1 MKVSWKIL
9 LSLAVVGLVFVIA
22 RRAWTPTVE
31 VAVASTG
38 TAIHA
43 VTGTVEVL
51 SYADIYVK
59 AEGRGQI
66 VQMAVQPGQ
75 AIEAGEVI
83 AVQAS
88 EDLDL
93 RIEQAQIRLEAAMAR
108 DALESIHS
116 IDVASYDAEIAALEL
131 AVKLNQR
138 PASQLEKLRR
148 DRRKSQILA
157 ELELIQETEN
167 RRLLENQLAQ
177 LQLQRA
183 NTVTRAPFAGI
194 VATQQAFKGDLVN
207 GGQNLVRLIAHG
219 RFLMMKLTEE
229 DYFGVADGQAVT
241 LRLASYPDRTYG
253 GKVTRLEDVANAA
266 DKTRNVIVTVEAPD
280 AELVPGLTGE
290 GYLVKSERSGA
301 VLVPRRALMGDR
313 VTVIEGGKVRERRVR
328 AGFLGLREAEILEGI
343 EPGDLVVLEE
353 QTLLRPGQRVRV
365 QATTQP

>member
-1 MKVSWKIL
+1 MKLSWKIL
-9 LSLAVVGLVFVIA
+9 ALIGLGLFALLLV

-31 VAVASTG
+31 VAAATKG

-51 SYADIYVK
+51 SYADIHVK
-59 AEGRGQI
+59 AEGRGEI
-66 VQMAVQPGQ
+66 VRMAVQPGQ
-75 AIEAGEVI
+75 AVEADEVI
-83 AVQAS
+83 AEQAS

-93 RIEQAQIRLEAAMAR
+93 RIEQVQIRLEAAMAR
-108 DALESIHS
+108 DELESIHS
-116 IDVASYDAEIAALEL
+116 IDVASYDAEVAALEL

-229 DYFGVADGQAVT
+229 DYFGVADGQSVT
-241 LRLASYPDRTYG
+241 LRLASYPDRTYS

-290 GYLVKSERSGA
+290 GYLVKSERTGA

-328 AGFLGLREAEILEGI
+328 PGFLGLREAEILEGI

-365 QATTQP
+365 QMTAQP

>member
-1 MKVSWKIL
+1 MRVPLKIIVPL
-9 LSLAVVGLVFVIA
+9 VLAVVVLLFV
-22 RRAWTPTVE
+22 RRLWTPVVE
-31 VAVASTG
+31 VAEATQG

-66 VQMAVQPGQ
+66 VDMAVEPGEVV
-75 AIEAGEVI
+75 EAGEVI
-83 AVQAS
+83 AVQNS

-93 RIEQAQIRLEAAMAR
+93 RIEQVEIRLEAAQSR

-116 IDVASYDAEIAALEL
+116 IDVASYDAEIGAMEL
-131 AVKLNQR
+131 AVQLNQR
-138 PASQLEKLRR
+138 PVSQLDKMRR

-167 RRLLENQLAQ
+167 RRLLENQLEQ
-177 LQLQRA
+177 LKLQRK
-183 NTVTRAPFAGI
+183 NTVTRAPFGGI
-194 VATQQAFKGDLVN
+194 VATIQAFKGDLVN

-219 RFLMMKLTEE
+219 RFLMMTLTEE
-229 DYFGVADGQAVT
+229 DYFGVQDGQGVT
-241 LRLASYPDRTYG
+241 LRLASYPDRTYS

-290 GYLVKSERSGA
+290 GYLVKAERPDA
-301 VLVPRRALMGDR
+301 VLIPRRALIGDR
-313 VTVIEGGKVRERRVR
+313 VTVIENGQVRERRVR
-328 AGFLGLREAEILEGI
+328 AGFLGLREAEIVEGI
-343 EPGDLVVLEE
+343 APGDLVVLEG
-353 QTLLRPGQRVRV
+353 QLLLRPGQRVRV
-365 QATTQP
+365 ALNAQP